1 MKKAIGLII
10 ARKKRVVIVNKPS
23 INGFGVIEIMI
34 AILLF
39 SIILL
44 GFINYQQRL
53 LHKHRHWLSTRQA
66 NQIAFQLLESYPQIT
81 EHRLPAEWSYNINSL
96 SINSH
101 CKMVFVSITLQ
112 QQKKIQQQR
121 LFCD

>member
-1 MKKAIGLII
+1 MNKA
-10 ARKKRVVIVNKPS
+10 S
-23 INGFGVIEIMI
+23 INGFSVIEVMI

-44 GFINYQQRL
+44 GFINYQQLL

-66 NQIAFQLLESYPQIT
+66 NQIAFQLLESYPQIA
-81 EHRLPAEWSYNINSL
+81 EPRLPAEWSYNINNL
-96 SINSH
+96 SINNH